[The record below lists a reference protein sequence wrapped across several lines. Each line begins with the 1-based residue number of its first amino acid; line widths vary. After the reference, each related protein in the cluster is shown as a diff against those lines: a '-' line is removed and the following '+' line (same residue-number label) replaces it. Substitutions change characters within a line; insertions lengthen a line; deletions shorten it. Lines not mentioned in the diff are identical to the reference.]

1 MRKRVLLAAIAGIAV
16 LAVTVGLLRGQGDDL
31 RVDAIEVGTGSVET
45 NLALTGTVINDY
57 TVSLTALLDG
67 EIKRIEAREGDRI
80 EAGTVLARLDDGP
93 PRAQLDKAMA
103 AVVLSRQELNLA
115 ARRVERMANLASA
128 GSESSIALEDAELAR
143 QQAEAAEK
151 SARADQMLAELA
163 LRNAS
168 VRAPY
173 AGVVIEQDVEQG
185 QWVEAGTRLFTL
197 VAEAGR
203 AIEAEVDAG
212 DFARV
217 AVGQPVSLALA
228 ETPEASWTSVIE
240 RIAESVTRGNGA
252 SGNTF
257 TMRVGLGESAPT
269 MLLGQQVDVDVVT
282 ASREAVI
289 VIPLEAVEE
298 APDGRTRVWID
309 DGGKARRREVTLG
322 LRSTHAAEVVD
333 GLSSSER
340 LLLATGLAL
349 EDGAAIVANAVQER
363 GIDQRREDDRRRED
377 QDAQP

>member
-1 MRKRVLLAAIAGIAV
+1 MRKRVLFAAVAGIAV
-16 LAVTVGLLRGQGDDL
+16 LVVSVGLLRGEGDDL

-67 EIKRIEAREGDRI
+67 EITLIEAREGDRV

-103 AVVLSRQELNLA
+103 AVVLSRQELSLA
-115 ARRVERMANLASA
+115 ERRVERMTNLASA

-143 QQAEAAEK
+143 QRAEAAEK
-151 SARADQMLAELA
+151 SAQADQLLAELA

-185 QWVEAGTRLFTL
+185 QWVEAGTQLFTL

-212 DFARV
+212 DIARV

-228 ETPEASWTSVIE
+228 ETPESSLPSVIE
-240 RIAESVTRGNGA
+240 RIAESVLGIAIGIAAVMIVRTISRG
-252 SGNTF
+252 GNNLVFSELETF
-257 TMRVGLGESAPT
+257 GLNSVWVYSGLGER
-269 MLLGQQVDVDVVT
+269 LT
-282 ASREAVI
+282 ARATTRWKRHRQSRC
-289 VIPLEAVEE
+289 
-298 APDGRTRVWID
+298 GGTRC
-309 DGGKARRREVTLG
+309 GGG
-322 LRSTHAAEVVD
+322 
-333 GLSSSER
+333 
-340 LLLATGLAL
+340 
-349 EDGAAIVANAVQER
+349 
-363 GIDQRREDDRRRED
+363 
-377 QDAQP
+377 